1 MPLSHMSDMRV
12 LLVGFTKQG
21 VIFSLRF
28 CSVRIHSGNQRF
40 LPNDSFTEQSKSALE
55 EGFGAC
61 RGLHVDVLLGPDCR
75 PGGVQELLLP
85 THVTVRGMEANK
97 I

>member
-55 EGFGAC
+55 EDSELVGGF
-61 RGLHVDVLLGPDCR
+61 
-75 PGGVQELLLP
+75 
-85 THVTVRGMEANK
+85 M
-97 I
+97 